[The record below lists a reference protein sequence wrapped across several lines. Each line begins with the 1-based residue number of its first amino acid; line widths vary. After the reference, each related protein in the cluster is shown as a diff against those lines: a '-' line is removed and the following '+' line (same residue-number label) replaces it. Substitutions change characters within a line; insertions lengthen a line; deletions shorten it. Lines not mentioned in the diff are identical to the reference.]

1 MTLENLIALTGAKD
15 MTPGLPLDTQ
25 VSCGYTCDLLSW
37 VAQHHNAA
45 GMAWITVQTHMNVI
59 AVASLMEMAAVI
71 IPEGIQMEDFPPWK
85 GAGGRRSRLR
95 KATRPPLR
103 FAPCPGT
110 ARLAIVPAGG
120 LSHVCGPAHPFLP
133 EPLRR

>member
-1 MTLENLIALTGAKD
+1 

-37 VAQHHNAA
+37 VMAHGKQ

-71 IPEGIQMEDFPPWK
+71 IPEGIQMEEP
-85 GAGGRRSRLR
+85 SLE
-95 KATRPPLR
+95 KAREEGVAVLQSDKTA
-103 FAPCPGT
+103 FALCALLAQHGLPSSQPGD
-110 ARLAIVPAGG
+110 
-120 LSHVCGPAHPFLP
+120 
-133 EPLRR
+133 

>member
-1 MTLENLIALTGAKD
+1 MTLENLIALTGAKN

-37 VAQHHNAA
+37 VMAHGKQ

-71 IPEGIQMEDFPPWK
+71 IPEGIQMEEP
-85 GAGGRRSRLR
+85 SLE
-95 KATRPPLR
+95 KAREEGVAVLQSDKTA
-103 FAPCPGT
+103 FALC
-110 ARLAIVPAGG
+110 ALLAQHG
-120 LSHVCGPAHPFLP
+120 LPSS
-133 EPLRR
+133 

>member
-1 MTLENLIALTGAKD
+1 MTLENLIALTGAKN

-37 VAQHHNAA
+37 VMAHGKQ

-71 IPEGIQMEDFPPWK
+71 IPEGIQMEEP
-85 GAGGRRSRLR
+85 SLE
-95 KATRPPLR
+95 KAREEGVAVLQSDKTA
-103 FAPCPGT
+103 FALYALLAQHGLPSSQPGD
-110 ARLAIVPAGG
+110 
-120 LSHVCGPAHPFLP
+120 
-133 EPLRR
+133 